1 MKNYII
7 ILNALLILQSC
18 KLRDEKEAN
27 IPIGNQI
34 PKEVSVVKDKDE
46 NGCLSSAGYTWSKVS
61 KECVKVFTGMQLN
74 PFEKP
79 QNEDETL
86 CAYVLFSEDVNRAE
100 VFLPSQTKSIIL
112 SRASEGQPWVFE
124 DWQLIAW
131 KGYVLKKGN
140 ENKFA
145 GDGEIGNKV
154 TGSDVHE

>member
-1 MKNYII
+1 MRKCIS
-7 ILNALLILQSC
+7 ILVVLLVLQSC
-18 KLRDEKEAN
+18 KLNDEKEVEAVIAN
-27 IPIGNQI
+27 PT

-46 NGCLSSAGYTWSKVS
+46 NGCLASAGYTWSQVG

-74 PFEKP
+74 PVDKP

-86 CAYVLFSEDVNRAE
+86 CAYVLFSQDINRAE
-100 VFLPSQTKSIIL
+100 VFLPSQTKSIL
-112 SRASEGQPWVFE
+112 LNRASEGQPWVFE

-131 KGYVLKKGN
+131 KGYILKKGN

-145 GDGEIGNKV
+145 GDGEIGNKI